1 MTVQEILAKV
11 DEIKPNTFDENLK
24 ITWLSELEGRIF
36 NDVILTH
43 VHDLVDDEEGN
54 MIEPTFAGFD
64 ETSENEELLVPN
76 TYCDLYRNYVF
87 AQMDFANGETD
98 RYNNSMIMF
107 NNSYNDFC
115 NWYNR
120 THKPIQKPLK
130 LF

>member
-43 VHDLVDDEEGN
+43 VHDLVDDGEGN

-64 ETSENEELLVPN
+64 ETSENEELLAPD

-107 NNSYNDFC
+107 NKSYNDFC

>member
-11 DEIKPNTFDENLK
+11 DKIKPNTFDENLK

-43 VHDLVDDEEGN
+43 VHDLVDDGEGN

-64 ETSENEELLVPN
+64 ETSENEELLVPD